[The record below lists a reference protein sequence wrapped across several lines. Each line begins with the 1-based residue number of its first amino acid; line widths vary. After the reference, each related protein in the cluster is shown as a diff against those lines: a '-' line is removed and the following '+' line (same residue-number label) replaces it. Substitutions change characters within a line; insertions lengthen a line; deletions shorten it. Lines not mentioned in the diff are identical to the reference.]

1 MAAGDLEVQHPLLQ
15 ETRDKHLALLARVE
29 EDALRVGR
37 LERHLQLDP
46 GLNAPVVRVEDVNQV

>member
-1 MAAGDLEVQHPLLQ
+1 MQHPLLQ

>member
-1 MAAGDLEVQHPLLQ
+1 MQHALLQ
-15 ETRDKHLALLARVE
+15 EPRHKHLALLARVE
-29 EDALRVGR
+29 EDTLRVGR